1 MAIIPARI
9 QLKRGPLSQLDKS
22 MLLPGEFAVPTD
34 SDSIYICIRAGVVLE
49 IPSRENLSGLLDK
62 ISEQSISV
70 QAILDSFEQLEITKC
85 NIDDSGV
92 SVLTTYSSS
101 KIEDMLDN
109 YYTKAESDLRYGPST
124 LLSDAYSN
132 QNTYSEG
139 EYCIYNNVLYKCK
152 AAISSAEEFN
162 AEHWEKTSVS
172 NEIAAANNNISNKQD
187 AKTAITTSNIDL
199 QSVKYATSAKTA
211 NSATNATAANSLKS
225 SGTGTAMTF
234 NYNQSTSPP
243 TGLWGTHLGAQNH
256 YVYTPAN
263 VVKTG
268 KGVQS
273 NNTADFYQVTE
284 FYTFTSSN
292 NALIAGSKGNYIFGI
307 SAFSDEKLKKDILD
321 SDVDALDLVRQI
333 KMRKFDFVDDKFGQ
347 HKDIGYVAQELKEI
361 VPEAVVL
368 VPQDKKACGYDELYQ
383 VVDTA
388 LIPYLVKAV
397 QELSEEVSVLR
408 GELSNDKS

>member
-9 QLKRGPLSQLDKS
+9 QVKRGPLSQLDKS

-101 KIEDMLDN
+101 KIEDVLAN

-132 QNTYSEG
+132 QNTYSKG

-172 NEIAAANNNISNKQD
+172 NEIAVVSND
-187 AKTAITTSNIDL
+187 VDGLDRLMAKAITTENISQ
-199 QSVKYATSAKTA
+199 QSVASSATA
-211 NSATNATAANSLKS
+211 NKVKNGGN
-225 SGTGTAMTF
+225 GEGMTF
-234 NYNQSTSPP
+234 YYSAPSSNP
-243 TGLWGTHLGAQNH
+243 TYLWGTHLGAGSQ
-256 YVYTPAN
+256 YVYSPTR
-263 VVKTG
+263 VVQAG
-268 KGVQS
+268 KGITS
-273 NNTADFYQVTE
+273 SDGDFYKVSSL
-284 FYTFTSSN
+284 YTFKDSN
-292 NALIAGSKGNYIFGI
+292 NALIGGSKGNYIFSI
-307 SAFSDEKLKKDILD
+307 SAFSDERLKQNVERSKISGLDIIN
-321 SDVDALDLVRQI
+321 AI
-333 KMRKFDFVDDKFGQ
+333 PMYKFDFIDDRYGKPEEL
-347 HKDIGYVAQELKEI
+347 GYIAQELAKV
-361 VPEAVVL
+361 VPECVIN
-368 VPQDKKACGYDELYQ
+368 VPQNKKECGYDFLYQ
-383 VVDTA
+383 VND
-388 LIPYLVKAV
+388 IPLVKYLVKAV
-397 QELSEEVSVLR
+397 QELSS
-408 GELSNDKS
+408 ELSNIVNEHGDKG